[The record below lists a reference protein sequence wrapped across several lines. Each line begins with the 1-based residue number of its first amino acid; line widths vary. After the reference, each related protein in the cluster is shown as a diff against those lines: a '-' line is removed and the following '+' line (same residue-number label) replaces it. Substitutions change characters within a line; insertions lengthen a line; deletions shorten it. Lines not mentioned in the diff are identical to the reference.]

1 MKHTKL
7 LKIML
12 INFSIGTSAVR
23 NQGNGIAE
31 PIREKLRQ
39 KFSIPIFFKNLKHK
53 NDGNFNGYLN
63 SLTEKLAGLEGLS
76 NNENPPGIVQWGTA
90 RKCVNLLLRS
100 VVYNGF
106 MWNEYGI
113 KAADFNSGKL
123 MDRLEVP
130 LDSYTVKGI
139 KKDSIKYT
147 RIGFANDLYS
157 TFSIIGLNENE
168 SAYYQEKGF
177 TNCSEEE
184 YMQG

>member
-1 MKHTKL
+1 
-7 LKIML
+7 
-12 INFSIGTSAVR
+12 
-23 NQGNGIAE
+23 
-31 PIREKLRQ
+31 
-39 KFSIPIFFKNLKHK
+39 
-53 NDGNFNGYLN
+53 
-63 SLTEKLAGLEGLS
+63 
-76 NNENPPGIVQWGTA
+76 
-90 RKCVNLLLRS
+90 
-100 VVYNGF
+100 

-168 SAYYQEKGF
+168 SAYYQKKALLIARKKNICRVDLDLRYWRNQE
-177 TNCSEEE
+177 TSE
-184 YMQG
+184 